1 MSSHKHR
8 TWQRAVPVYDASLNN
23 SIFWFFLALALVSS
37 VLAAIR
43 MFGGLAFTGMTDEFA
58 WGVWK
63 TFNVMTLTA
72 LGSSG
77 LAIGVVAWVFNQHQ
91 FHVVMRSSLV
101 ISLLFYATGLVS
113 LGIDV
118 GRPWNFYN
126 TLLPWRWNYHSS
138 LFEVAICM
146 TAYVTIFLLYENLP
160 PFVERRYASAPTPM
174 RRRISQLA
182 HKYRAAYPFMIALAY
197 LLPIMHQSSL
207 GSLMVIAG
215 PKVHPLWQTQ
225 MLPAYYL
232 LQAFICGFAAVI
244 VILMISSLAWRR
256 PLDMPILGDL
266 GKFMAGLAI
275 GFVTLRWIQV
285 LVTGKAAYAF
295 SLDSM
300 ALLFHLEMLLNLV
313 PALFLLKPR
322 VRLTPRWLFTASAL
336 IAVGGMLYRFSP
348 TTLAYRAGSESLY
361 FPSDRELLLAFGAV
375 GWAVVLFMI
384 IVKYFA
390 VLPAPL
396 TEWYAAVEY
405 AKEKYPQLR
414 IDEHGAATDY

>member
-1 MSSHKHR
+1 MSAHKHQV
-8 TWQRAVPVYDASLNN
+8 WKRAVPVWDSSLNN

-37 VLAAIR
+37 ILAGIR
-43 MFGGLAFTGMTDEFA
+43 LFGGLAFTGMSDDFA

-72 LGSSG
+72 LGSAG
-77 LAIGVVAWVFNQHQ
+77 LAVGVAAWVFNQHQ
-91 FHVVMRSSLV
+91 FHVIMRTSLV
-101 ISLLFYATGLVS
+101 ISLLFYGTGLIS

-126 TLLPWRWNYHSS
+126 SLLPWRWNYHSS

-146 TAYVTIFLLYENLP
+146 SAYFSIFLLYENLP
-160 PFVERRYASAPTPM
+160 AFVERRYVVAPTET
-174 RRRISQLA
+174 RRKISQFT
-182 HKYRAAYPFMIALAY
+182 HKYRAVYPFMIAAAY

-232 LQAFICGFAAVI
+232 LQAFICGFAAVVI
-244 VILMISSLAWRR
+244 ILMISSMGWRR
-256 PLDMPILGDL
+256 PLDMPVLSDL
-266 GKFMAGLAI
+266 GKFMAWAAI
-275 GFVTLRWIQV
+275 AFVAIRWTQV
-285 LVTGKAAYAF
+285 LVTGKAGMAF
-295 SLDSM
+295 QPDSM
-300 ALLFHLEMLLNLV
+300 ALLFHTEMLLNLI
-313 PALFLLKPR
+313 PALILLKPR
-322 VRLTPRWLFTASAL
+322 VRRTPRSLFVGSVV
-336 IAVGGMLYRFSP
+336 IAIGGMLYRFSP
-348 TTLAYRAGSESLY
+348 TTLAYRPGSSSLY
-361 FPSDRELLLAFGAV
+361 FPSDRELLLALGAV
-375 GWAVVLFMI
+375 GWTVVLFMI

-396 TEWYAAVEY
+396 SEWYRAINH
-405 AKEKYPQLR
+405 AKEKLPELR